1 MRIGQ
6 SCDECKQ
13 KEILCVHEESAS
25 PDGLSHTKR
34 ELFQEF
40 YKHDMALYRQE
51 FLAEVADSGGI
62 LFQGQ
67 WMLNLILSPPH
78 KVKTPIDMLFVTM
91 DPAQGGKCGWGFCAC
106 YYDVFDN
113 KQVIVM
119 LDEKQVIPA
128 TPGNIIEWLQ
138 GNIMFLRALHPAFRD
153 IPIVIACEA
162 APNAISEQIA
172 DYCQTLSKSGT
183 LRNTYVMYEQKN
195 ERPGVPKTNANTQMM
210 VKYFQFLLEFDQV
223 RFSEVFNTNMEGK
236 TSHDLKQLFCKE
248 ANNFRIK
255 VQDNNRKDGR
265 LTVRM
270 DGKSG
275 NDEDDMMVAV
285 IMQYYWYY
293 IFMNSKNYEYIH
305 SFFESSQNGHVY
317 LEGMS
322 NRSKN
327 NVSKRELD
335 ADTLLE
341 TSTEIITQNIEST
354 KRQRKTFMTGSTIDF

>member
-1 MRIGQ
+1 MQ
-6 SCDECKQ
+6 
-13 KEILCVHEESAS
+13 
-25 PDGLSHTKR
+25 
-34 ELFQEF
+34 
-40 YKHDMALYRQE
+40 LYRQE
-51 FLAEVADSGGI
+51 FLAEVADSGGV

-67 WMLNLILSPPH
+67 WMLNLIMSPPH
-78 KVKTPIDMLFVTM
+78 KVRTPIDMLFVTM

-106 YYDVFDN
+106 YYDVINN

-128 TPGNIIEWLQ
+128 TPGNILEWLKN
-138 GNIMFLRALHPAFRD
+138 NIFFLRALDPAFRD

-172 DYCQTLSKSGT
+172 DHCQTLINSG
-183 LRNTYVMYEQKN
+183 LIKETYLMYEQKN

-223 RFSEVFNTNMEGK
+223 RFSEVFNTNMPDK
-236 TSHDLKQLFCKE
+236 TPHDLKQLFCKE

-255 VQDNNRKDGR
+255 VNDNNRKDGR

-270 DGKSG
+270 DGKDG
-275 NDEDDMMVAV
+275 NNDDDMMVAV

-293 IFMNSKNYEYIH
+293 TFMNSNHYEHIH
-305 SFFESSQNGHVY
+305 SFFGSSSNSHVY

-322 NRSKN
+322 KRNNN
-327 NVSKRELD
+327 NVSKRPI
-335 ADTLLE
+335 DTDRLLE
-341 TSTEIITQNIEST
+341 ASPDIVVQNLEEA
-354 KRQRKTFMTGSTIDF
+354 KRQRKTFMTGSSIDI